1 MVMLDGGTSISRDEA
16 IAMAEQAR
24 EWALAS
30 TDPGMRRDLVL
41 VEQAWLRLARMHEE
55 AEAA

>member
-1 MVMLDGGTSISRDEA
+1 MMLQKLSNEIAECYRLAEEA
-16 IAMAEQAR
+16 RA
-24 EWALAS
+24 WALAS

-41 VEQAWLRLARMHEE
+41 VEQAWLRLARMHED